1 MVVAPVTTCREPHI
15 NGTDLPKK
23 TRLPESF
30 PLYRGTVR
38 TDAGAESSLC
48 IDAHTVSGR
57 PIRALDAALC
67 VLIGVLGS
75 MQTASA
81 QDLEPRAYAA
91 SPVGVRFVGMAAG
104 RSTGDVVI
112 DPSLPLEDVKASV
125 GSVAVAAGTTFAL
138 FGRTALLVAAFPY
151 ARASVSGRIGETSGH
166 VVRAGFAD
174 PRFRLSVNLLGGR
187 ALSPAEFAKTPRST
201 IVGASVIVAPG
212 IGTYDRTRLI
222 NVGANRWSFKT
233 EVGASWAADKWTIET
248 YAGAWIFTTND
259 EFYTGSA
266 VRTQNPIVALQGHV
280 GYTMK
285 PRLWLAFDAT
295 WYSGGSTS
303 VDGVRQRD
311 LLRNSRV
318 GGTFSLPLGRAQS
331 IKVSAS
337 TGATTRSGSDF
348 KTIAA
353 AWQLTWMR

>member
-1 MVVAPVTTCREPHI
+1 
-15 NGTDLPKK
+15 
-23 TRLPESF
+23 
-30 PLYRGTVR
+30 
-38 TDAGAESSLC
+38 
-48 IDAHTVSGR
+48 
-57 PIRALDAALC
+57 
-67 VLIGVLGS
+67 
-75 MQTASA
+75 
-81 QDLEPRAYAA
+81 
-91 SPVGVRFVGMAAG
+91 MAAG
-104 RSTGDVVI
+104 RSTGAVVI
-112 DPSLPLEDVKASV
+112 DPSLPIEDVKASV

-166 VVRAGFAD
+166 VVRSGLAD

-187 ALSPAEFAKTPRST
+187 ALSTAEFAKTPRST
-201 IVGASVIVAPG
+201 IVGISATVAPG
-212 IGTYDRTRLI
+212 VGAYDRTRLI
-222 NVGANRWSFKT
+222 NIGANRWSFKT
-233 EVGASWAADKWTIET
+233 EVGASWAVAGKWTIES
-248 YAGAWIFTTND
+248 YAGAWTFTTNE

-266 VRTQNPIVALQGHV
+266 VRTQSPIVALQGHV
-280 GYTMK
+280 GYTMQ

-295 WYSGGSTS
+295 WYSGGSTT
-303 VDGVRQRD
+303 VDGVRKRD
-311 LLRNSRV
+311 LQRNSRV